1 MLSYVNTVWEGLI
14 PLDYMVWW
22 GHNLPSRGCNVKS
35 VALPLSESFRR
46 RTKAKLPISGCNQRG
61 KTRETSYETTCEIS
75 VSKISMEHAGE
86 CHISMPI
93 QQLNGTLGQSNM
105 DKNRQAQTTGIEIS
119 SADHRINSHRQWKT
133 GKVSGRWQRW
143 TRWVWREEN
152 IIFDKRREV
161 ASSTSHKNAAR
172 VPASPPDIQP
182 LRLSLCWAEV
192 HSRSI
197 SCLSQV

>member
-1 MLSYVNTVWEGLI
+1 MWNQLHCHWVRVFEDAPKLNCQYQDAISEEKRTGLVMPWILSRRILRWCLAP
-14 PLDYMVWW
+14 PL
-22 GHNLPSRGCNVKS
+22 
-35 VALPLSESFRR
+35 
-46 RTKAKLPISGCNQRG
+46 

-119 SADHRINSHRQWKT
+119 SADHRINSRRQWKT
-133 GKVSGRWQRW
+133 GKVSGMWQRW

-152 IIFDKRREV
+152 IIFDKRCEV